1 MAEMTEL
8 EKLRKHMTY
17 FRAFARNVRSM
28 VKLAGPIGCPKR
40 LKAIREEIRLVESQ
54 WPDWL
59 IEGIEGM
66 SEEELVAEGLK
77 KRST

>member
-28 VKLAGPIGCPKR
+28 VRLAGTIRCEKR
-40 LKAIREEIRLVESQ
+40 LEAIQGEIRLMESQ

-59 IEGIEGM
+59 LDGIEGM

-77 KRST
+77 KRVE

>member
-40 LKAIREEIRLVESQ
+40 LKAIREEIRLVES
-54 WPDWL
+54 
-59 IEGIEGM
+59 
-66 SEEELVAEGLK
+66 
-77 KRST
+77 